1 MRFTL
6 LKESKY
12 DFRKN
17 LNNPGK
23 CILAIRCL
31 TDCGEDAH
39 DHVATCDAKPLGA
52 DRHFATAMQYN
63 SAWRHRRQRLLDDY
77 LTVELR
83 DKDIQAKVEQQLRR
97 DLAELGL
104 VFATSA
110 SVRSGTDLWLG
121 PKR

>member
-1 MRFTL
+1 
-6 LKESKY
+6 
-12 DFRKN
+12 
-17 LNNPGK
+17 
-23 CILAIRCL
+23 
-31 TDCGEDAH
+31 
-39 DHVATCDAKPLGA
+39 
-52 DRHFATAMQYN
+52 MQYN

-104 VFATSA
+104 VFDTRA
-110 SVRSGTDLWLG
+110 SVRSGTNLWLG